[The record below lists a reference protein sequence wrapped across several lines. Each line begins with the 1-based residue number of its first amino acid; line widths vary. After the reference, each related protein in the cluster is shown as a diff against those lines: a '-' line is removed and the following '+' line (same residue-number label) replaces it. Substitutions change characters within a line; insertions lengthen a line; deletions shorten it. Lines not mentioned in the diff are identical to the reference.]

1 MQIRHI
7 AWSSLKRRKGRFGFM
22 MAAVVLGI
30 GTVVALVSLSRAMQ
44 EEVGDELDRFGA
56 NIIATPKSRA
66 LDLGHGAL
74 AFGGVTVDATELTLA
89 DAARVRTI
97 HHRRRIS
104 AVAPKLVGTVIVN
117 GRQALAIGVVFRQER
132 GIKSWWQVEGR
143 VADQPD
149 EVMLG
154 ADAARELAVGVGGAV
169 VIGGAA
175 PQHATVVGVIAPSGS
190 VEDRAIL
197 AEIGV
202 VQRALDR
209 DGAVSFIEISAL
221 CKGCPID
228 EIVNQVAAVLPNA
241 QVSPIRQAV
250 AARER
255 AVLQFTRFGYAVS
268 AVVLL
273 VGALV
278 VLTTTMSAVTERTQ
292 ELGILR
298 AVGFRRWQIARV
310 VLFETV
316 AAAAAG
322 GLAGWV
328 LGTAAARLSGPAL
341 AQLTEPVPADW
352 TLALLALGLSI
363 LIGAGGGTY
372 PAMRATRMDP
382 SLALRHF

>member
-1 MQIRHI
+1 
-7 AWSSLKRRKGRFGFM
+7 
-22 MAAVVLGI
+22 
-30 GTVVALVSLSRAMQ
+30 
-44 EEVGDELDRFGA
+44 
-56 NIIATPKSRA
+56 
-66 LDLGHGAL
+66 
-74 AFGGVTVDATELTLA
+74 
-89 DAARVRTI
+89 VRTV

-104 AVAPKLVGTVIVN
+104 AVAPKLIGTAIVN
-117 GRQALAIGVVFRQER
+117 GRPALAVGVVFRQER
-132 GIKSWWQVEGR
+132 GIKSWWQIEGR
-143 VADQPD
+143 VADQAD
-149 EVMLG
+149 EVMVG
-154 ADAARELAVGVGGAV
+154 AEAARELDLSVGDAV
-169 VIGGAA
+169 VIGGTR
-175 PQHATVVGVIAPSGS
+175 PEQATVVGVIAPSGS

-197 AEIGV
+197 AEIHV
-202 VQRALDR
+202 VQQALDL
-209 DGAVSFIEISAL
+209 DEAVSFIEISAL

-228 EIVNQVAAVLPNA
+228 EIVSQIAAVLPNA

-268 AVVLL
+268 AVVVL

-322 GLAGWV
+322 GLAGWL
-328 LGTAAARLSGPAL
+328 LGTAAARFSGPAL

-352 TLALLALGLSI
+352 TLALLALGLSV